1 MKKNNIPASKNAAP
15 AASAENKKFINRC
28 RRIRRLA
35 KLGFSEEKIQE
46 IYKEE
51 NNRLVLCLYYTSFT
65 KEGTR
70 VKKVYKRDEKHHV
83 VDVTETEVKV
93 TLTGRQAA
101 EAFLE
106 ENEIKPIATGPTY
119 CYIKTD
125 VEHLDEVLEKLK
137 QIGRTSVTKPE
148 PVMDALVER
157 EVKKIKPRKPSGN
170 KNPEKKHISGIQ
182 VQNAKAMRPV
192 YAVLRKMRK
201 NGAAT
206 ADVDK
211 FIKDRIKKYNPKM
224 AARIKE
230 YILSRATSLDL
241 ALKFKNKPIAESK
254 SEERR
259 AGKRQLTAIEMKARK
274 RAKRVARHLAAI
286 ERLQK
291 RQTEAA
297 VSNAKANAE
306 RAQKA
311 QKPVQTKL
319 NMAA

>member
-1 MKKNNIPASKNAAP
+1 MKNNNKPASKNVAP
-15 AASAENKKFINRC
+15 AASAENKKFTNRC
-28 RRIRRLA
+28 RRIRQLV
-35 KLGFSEEKIQE
+35 KLGLSEEKIQE
-46 IYKEE
+46 IFKVK
-51 NNRLVLCLYYTSFT
+51 NTRVVLCLYYTSFT

-106 ENEIKPIATGPTY
+106 ENGIKPIATGPSY

-125 VEHLDEVLEKLK
+125 VEHLDELLETLK
-137 QIGRTSVTKPE
+137 TIGRTSVTKPD
-148 PVMDALVER
+148 PVVNAMIES

-170 KNPEKKHISGIQ
+170 KNPEKKHVSNKQ
-182 VQNAKAMRPV
+182 VRDAKSMRPI
-192 YAVLRKMRK
+192 YAVLRKMRSA
-201 NGAAT
+201 GANAE
-206 ADVDK
+206 DVDK
-211 FIKDRIKKYNPKM
+211 FIKERIKKYNPKM
-224 AARIKE
+224 AAKIKE
-230 YILSRATSLDL
+230 SIISRAKSLNL

-254 SEERR
+254 SADSR
-259 AGKRQLTAIEMKARK
+259 AKHRQLTAIEMKARK
-274 RAKRVARHLAAI
+274 RAKRVARHLIAL

-291 RQTEAA
+291 RQAEAA
-297 VSNAKANAE
+297 VSNAKAKAE

-311 QKPVQTKL
+311 QKPVQTEL